1 MRACETAAGRY
12 SPVVRRQWLVSTTG
26 LLVTCVAVL
35 VVAPAA
41 SLAPLASPVTFA
53 VLAISSHFS
62 EYIPCDLGAIVLM
75 WCCAVETP
83 FHS

>member
-12 SPVVRRQWLVSTTG
+12 PPVVRRQWLVSTTG

-41 SLAPLASPVTFA
+41 SLAPLSSPATFA
-53 VLAISSHFS
+53 VLAFPSHFPKHIS
-62 EYIPCDLGAIVLM
+62 GALGPL
-75 WCCAVETP
+75 C
-83 FHS
+83 